1 MTQYKVMQD
10 LPAQLCAD
18 VTAELG
24 RWARICLG
32 TNRVEVQD
40 MFKMMYLCF
49 VHSGREVRMDRL
61 LGEKYHEQMQSV
73 REERR
78 ADWSHITVVKM
89 LPWCTLRW
97 GGRTGWS
104 GWSGS
109 SRSCRR
115 YPRVTFLQCLVTA
128 TVLLSL

>member
-40 MFKMMYLCF
+40 MFKVMYLCF
-49 VHSGREVRMDRL
+49 VHSGREVSKCRVSGR
-61 LGEKYHEQMQSV
+61 
-73 REERR
+73 REEKTG
-78 ADWSHITVVKM
+78 AAS
-89 LPWCTLRW
+89 RW
-97 GGRTGWS
+97 
-104 GWSGS
+104 
-109 SRSCRR
+109 
-115 YPRVTFLQCLVTA
+115 
-128 TVLLSL
+128 